1 MKMPMNGRRKRA
13 VKETVGTHKVVV
25 LLKVLLKADS
35 LDGLR
40 RRRGED
46 PINRA
51 LVGMFKQLID
61 RFFLVI
67 YFHDDEGRRRR
78 EGKEN
83 IQAGFLSLCAH

>member
-1 MKMPMNGRRKRA
+1 MPMKRIRKTRRK
-13 VKETVGTHKVVV
+13 ETAGTHKVVV

-40 RRRGED
+40 RRCGED
-46 PINRA
+46 PVNRA

-61 RFFLVI
+61 GFFLVR

-78 EGKEN
+78 RKEGRGKN
-83 IQAGFLSLCAH
+83 